1 MGRLTM
7 SGLRDR
13 LGLFGTKGGRGGA
26 TPLQVA
32 AGKGDSGTRVP

>member
-1 MGRLTM
+1 MGRITI
-7 SGLRDR
+7 SVLRDG

-26 TPLQVA
+26 APLQAA